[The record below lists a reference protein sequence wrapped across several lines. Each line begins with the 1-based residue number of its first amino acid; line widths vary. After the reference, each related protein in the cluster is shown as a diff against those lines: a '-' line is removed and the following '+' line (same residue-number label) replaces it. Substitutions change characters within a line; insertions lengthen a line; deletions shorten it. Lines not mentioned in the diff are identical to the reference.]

1 MGKVANK
8 DVETDAPKRKQHRK
22 KNAKLI
28 KKRDYKRNKHKF
40 KTNRR
45 QLRHIKRDKDELRKC
60 GYINKAF
67 CDKVPCDKI
76 LDISLTL

>member
-8 DVETDAPKRKQHRK
+8 DAETDAPKRKQHRK
-22 KNAKLI
+22 KNQKLI

-40 KTNRR
+40 KANRR
-45 QLRHIKRDKDELRKC
+45 QLRQIKRDKDELRKF